1 VVPSAD
7 RLSRSEIVGA
17 GPGPKATI
25 HRLACDGA
33 IRRVLVDAA
42 GEILDVGRA
51 RRLATPA
58 QRAALI
64 VRDGGCVFPGC
75 DCPYRWCEA
84 HHLIPFEDGGATE
97 LKNLALLCRHHH
109 HLVHEGKWLLE
120 RNGALW
126 TATSPTGRQVAA

>member
-1 VVPSAD
+1 M
-7 RLSRSEIVGA
+7 RLGRCEIVGA
-17 GPGPKATI
+17 GPVPKATI
-25 HRLACDGA
+25 QRLACDGA

-75 DCPYRWCEA
+75 DCPYGWCEA
-84 HHLIPFEDGGATE
+84 HHLVPFEDGGATT
-97 LKNLALLCRHHH
+97 LDNLALLCRHHH

-120 RNGALW
+120 RNGGLW
-126 TATSPTGRQVAA
+126 TATSPTGRQIAA